1 MEVVCPICN
10 GLQSMVISCPGCHT
24 LMVDGGILEDY
35 FGPYSP
41 YSEHADDEGSSLG
54 EQCVHLLYCPQCHY
68 DTRIAW
74 ELIHI

>member
-10 GLQSMVISCPGCHT
+10 GLQSMVISCPSCHT
-24 LMVDGGILEDY
+24 LMADGGILEDY

-41 YSEHADDEGSSLG
+41 YSDNASNERGSMG

-74 ELIHI
+74 ELILI